1 MSHVPATS
9 TFDLIVTI
17 VMVIGVVGWLV
28 WMYVK
33 GVPPE
38 KSSSLLRSFS
48 GGRTRGRNRF

>member
-1 MSHVPATS
+1 MSHVPATT

-17 VMVIGVVGWLV
+17 VMVAGTVAWLV
-28 WMYVK
+28 WLYVK

-38 KSSSLLRSFS
+38 KSTPSGFS